1 MGRITD
7 SAAGEAMTAHARARM
22 QQRGIAP
29 DALEHLLA
37 FGREAHDHRGAVLVY
52 FDKAAR
58 RRLAREAGEEAR
70 SLLPRVRRLYAVLS
84 AHGEVVTVGHRYRRI
99 PRND

>member
-1 MGRITD
+1 MGRVTE
-7 SAAGEAMTAHARARM
+7 SEAPDCMTAHARARM

-29 DALEHLLA
+29 DALEQLLE

-58 RRLAREAGEEAR
+58 RRLAREAGEDAR
-70 SLLPRVRRLYAVLS
+70 HLLPRLRRLYAVLS
-84 AHGEVVTVGHRYRRI
+84 VHGEVVTVGHRYRRI
-99 PRND
+99 DRH

>member
-7 SAAGEAMTAHARARM
+7 SQTSESMTAHARARM
-22 QQRGIAP
+22 RQRGIAP
-29 DALEHLLA
+29 EMLEHLLA
-37 FGREAHDHRGAVLVY
+37 FGRETHDHRGAVLVY

-58 RRLAREAGEEAR
+58 RRLAREAGDEAR

-84 AHGEVVTVGHRYRRI
+84 GHGEVVTVGHRYRRI
-99 PRND
+99 DRQ

>member
-1 MGRITD
+1 MSRVTD
-7 SAAGEAMTAHARARM
+7 HEACEAMTAHARARM

-29 DALEHLLA
+29 EALEHLLA

-58 RRLAREAGEEAR
+58 RRLAREAGDEAR
-70 SLLPRVRRLYAVLS
+70 SLLPRLRRLYAVLS
-84 AHGEVVTVGHRYRRI
+84 GQGEVVTVGHRYRRI
-99 PRND
+99 DRQ